1 MSSPKCSPRKP
12 RTLVGL
18 ACLAAILASTVLGCS
33 GGSAAPVSPEAQA
46 KAKENFKKRSGD
58 YGAKPGRKSL
68 R

>member
-1 MSSPKCSPRKP
+1 MSSPRCPLRKP
-12 RTLVGL
+12 RTLVRL

-46 KAKENFKKRSGD
+46 QAKENFKKRFGD
-58 YGAKPGRKSL
+58 YGAKPGRKSV